1 MGYAMRGVFIC
12 AAELEALHSC
22 SPLAGMTYLWL
33 RSFADLRSGVVG
45 RTRPVSLSMLRAYT
59 ETHTPRGSGVQITQP
74 SERGIRTALSVLERA
89 GLLRRLADDRRLIYL
104 LPRMETLSLA
114 SRKPDANPTGK
125 HGAEPDTGDNSSNAS
140 AVADLIPRHWAN
152 SVDVSMRVH
161 RPNLTHIRGQR
172 IEPSP
177 PQTASTP
184 EPGLDEKEGAAAA
197 AGSGRCKAIANLLRG
212 AGVRVIGN
220 ETELINLADV
230 PKAEVLAAVDLA
242 RQNRLDTGSTQPIGL
257 KFVVALLDRVQQQ
270 SIKAPAQAWW
280 SSEASILAKGAE
292 LGLSPRP
299 GEDWASFRARLQEA
313 IMQAA

>member
-1 MGYAMRGVFIC
+1 MGHAMRGVFIC

-59 ETHTPRGSGVQITQP
+59 ETHTPRGNGVQITQP
-74 SERGIRTALSVLERA
+74 SERGMRTALAALERA
-89 GLLRRLADDRRLIYL
+89 GLLRRVADDRRLVFL

-125 HGAEPDTGDNSSNAS
+125 HGTAPDAGDNSSNAS
-140 AVADLIPRHWAN
+140 PVADLVPRHRAN

-161 RPNLTHIRGQR
+161 RPNPTHIRGQR

-184 EPGLDEKEGAAAA
+184 EPGLHAQEGAAAA
-197 AGSGRCKAIANLLRG
+197 AGSDRCKAVANLLRDS
-212 AGVRVIGN
+212 GVRVIGN

-257 KFVVALLDRVQQQ
+257 KFVVALLDRVRQR
-270 SIKAPAQAWW
+270 SGKAHKQAWW

-299 GEDWASFRARLQEA
+299 GEEWVTFKARLREA

>member
-1 MGYAMRGVFIC
+1 MGHAMRGVFIC

-59 ETHTPRGSGVQITQP
+59 ETHTPRGNGVQITQP
-74 SERGIRTALSVLERA
+74 SERGMRTALAALERA
-89 GLLRRLADDRRLIYL
+89 GLLRRVADDRRLVFL

-125 HGAEPDTGDNSSNAS
+125 HGTAPDAGDNSSNAS
-140 AVADLIPRHWAN
+140 PVADLVPRHWAN

-161 RPNLTHIRGQR
+161 RPNPTHIRGQR

-184 EPGLDEKEGAAAA
+184 EPGLHAQEGAAAA
-197 AGSGRCKAIANLLRG
+197 AGSDRCKAVANLLRDS
-212 AGVRVIGN
+212 GVRVIGN

-242 RQNRLDTGSTQPIGL
+242 RQNRLDTGSTQLIGL
-257 KFVVALLDRVQQQ
+257 KFVVALLDRVRQR
-270 SIKAPAQAWW
+270 SGKAHKQAWW

-299 GEDWASFRARLQEA
+299 GEEWVTFKARLREA